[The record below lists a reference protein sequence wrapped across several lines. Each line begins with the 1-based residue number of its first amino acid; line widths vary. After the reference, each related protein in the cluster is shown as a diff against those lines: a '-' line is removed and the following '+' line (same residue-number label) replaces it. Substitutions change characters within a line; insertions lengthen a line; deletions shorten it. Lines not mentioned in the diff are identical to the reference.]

1 MPSHSPRHTIQANNM
16 KSKHAATHSYA
27 DLYRK
32 AYITNLDFPGCVR
45 FFASIIRHIEE
56 TTVLYVYIG
65 LLLLAFVVLGS
76 IQGLGFAPGILC
88 SSALQL

>member
-45 FFASIIRHIEE
+45 FSASIIPSAH
-56 TTVLYVYIG
+56 TVKDPTCV
-65 LLLLAFVVLGS
+65 S
-76 IQGLGFAPGILC
+76 
-88 SSALQL
+88 